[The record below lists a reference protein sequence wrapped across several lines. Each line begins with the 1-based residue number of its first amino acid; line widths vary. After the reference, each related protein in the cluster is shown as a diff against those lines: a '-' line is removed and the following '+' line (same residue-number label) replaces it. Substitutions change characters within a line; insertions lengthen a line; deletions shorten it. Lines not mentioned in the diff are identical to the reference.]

1 MGIKK
6 HGAVCI
12 VFVSGLAVTVSAHP
26 ALIFF
31 IPGQLVPLEGGKG
44 LGYLVAQGGAVAFPL
59 PVLSKPLGTALF
71 FVAVGFD
78 LCFGARVA
86 AVGVRLGAG
95 KAPDTLKLFRRSS
108 CRCPRAEHTV
118 LELIPDYITAG
129 KQQGIMIEGPAKT
142 RFFDDLVQ
150 AQLDYQQKAKAD
162 PTWTKR
168 N

>member
-108 CRCPRAEHTV
+108 CRCPRAET
-118 LELIPDYITAG
+118 
-129 KQQGIMIEGPAKT
+129 
-142 RFFDDLVQ
+142 VQ
-150 AQLDYQQKAKAD
+150 AVGVDVQSAVGKIIRPSGVHLAEGV
-162 PTWTKR
+162 
-168 N
+168 

>member
-95 KAPDTLKLFRRSS
+95 KAPD
-108 CRCPRAEHTV
+108 RCSF
-118 LELIPDYITAG
+118 L
-129 KQQGIMIEGPAKT
+129 
-142 RFFDDLVQ
+142 
-150 AQLDYQQKAKAD
+150 
-162 PTWTKR
+162 
-168 N
+168 